1 MVVQGRGGR
10 SDDDDNDG
18 EKARGRKSSSPCG
31 EGAQMAV
38 ASQRLPPVLPTVLPL
53 EDDSNLAGMTMAL
66 ASMSGKRSPPH
77 VFAEA
82 TLAEAEAF
90 SPSASS
96 LVVTLVR
103 GGGEVS
109 TTITTAATAEG
120 PGSDPPLWIG
130 WDEEEGVESSS
141 PRSTVEGGE
150 EAGGAAAIAAV
161 ADAAVVSSPVVDAP
175 SSSRSPSAVA
185 ASSAETLT
193 PPLSPSEED
202 MDHSKHRQRPLRI
215 SHFSSAGSAEVA
227 APSAAKAAPSRILMP
242 PRSPQCGGVASPTE
256 SKFLVER
263 QHHRGLQMRG
273 SRTLRTTTDSDDDD
287 DDDDVLEWKKE
298 EEGVQQRGRQE
309 EDQSSPSKPAMMAS
323 VCARPLASVSS
334 NPDRGGMPE
343 DEDIK
348 EMRLKMSGSD
358 LLELSGLSAEFDT
371 LFSNNNRQQQQVGG
385 LGGGSGNV
393 GGSRGERGGGKR
405 YPTLDRYESSTCGGG
420 TVIAVR
426 DKYAR
431 KQSPSSCDGRGEV
444 KYDGE
449 ATAGD
454 GTGLIPRRQSSS
466 SPADKVAS
474 LLRKRG
480 HYTHGASTG
489 SFFCDGMGTEEEDE
503 KGTSDLDNMCSSI
516 ATSLDDDDDTP
527 VVDIPS
533 VAPFNRKARQERRAR
548 LQSRVLRR
556 QAKAARWAKA
566 RIVAKAASARG
577 TTGSADWCQR
587 RRHER
592 GGGRFWSA
600 AADGSLSPPLSNED
614 RYTSSFEGRLGD
626 DGNATAAC
634 GGIVP
639 VSNCGV
645 NVARGA
651 GVVMYI
657 GKRVD
662 RVISD
667 LDLFGSSGNG
677 SGLSS
682 HSSSSKRQCQSL
694 DHPSEPSPRR
704 GVISKSP
711 RRGVTI
717 SKLSSRGVTS
727 KSPRVRVTSKSLQG
741 GVTSKSDGVRVISK
755 SPQRG
760 VTSKSP
766 RVRVTSKLPRGG
778 VTSKSPQVRAMST
791 SPQRGVTSKLLRGG
805 VTSKSPW
812 GGVTSKLTPSA
823 VAPSSSTRATGK
835 KKTYDNIRICVPP
848 DEEEEDEEKGN
859 RYKVVKGKEEKKKRN
874 SPSSSPREGKGRGYI
889 EEDRGAQTDIEARES
904 VSSQRIAINKHG
916 RKRDACGTAD
926 DGEAGPGDTVTNCC
940 SFKDGD
946 DSVSVARLS
955 RSVRFGRRG
964 ATPAP
969 DPSSI
974 RSNAIRIHVYDL
986 VKKDVYVEVLS
997 WMPWSL
1003 GRGCDFP
1010 LGRCFRASN
1019 SMLHA
1024 IGTGAYHVGLEVNG
1038 VEFAYGANDVPG
1050 LSGVFTCPPKRSS
1063 GYEYRCTLD
1072 LGRRRTV
1079 HKSCIRVP
1087 KKGCRIKDVALAA
1100 SLSTVKL
1107 TLKDSSRSLPKNTG
1121 TSPPNRNRHSPIV
1134 SGVPYDRREV
1144 ETFVEG
1150 ITVMRQMAIEYFGT
1164 DYDLLRR
1171 NCCTFVQDAC
1181 LRLGVPGDEIPDWF
1195 MNMADAGAKAE
1206 DAAKKAEI
1214 VLGKAEEEMR
1224 KMLPCG
1230 KGSVNNLPLLCCE
1243 GQVTA
1248 GESVLGLSPRSS
1260 SSYECCEVH
1269 ALDGFEVI
1277 AQKKGGSKT
1286 EMEIVN
1292 VVEAATGGTN
1302 DFDAIEVIRTKPNSK
1317 LNKKQAKMKK
1327 DINGDN
1333 LGVVSIRE
1341 TLSWTY

>member
-1 MVVQGRGGR
+1 M
-10 SDDDDNDG
+10 
-18 EKARGRKSSSPCG
+18 
-31 EGAQMAV
+31 
-38 ASQRLPPVLPTVLPL
+38 
-53 EDDSNLAGMTMAL
+53 
-66 ASMSGKRSPPH
+66 
-77 VFAEA
+77 
-82 TLAEAEAF
+82 
-90 SPSASS
+90 
-96 LVVTLVR
+96 
-103 GGGEVS
+103 
-109 TTITTAATAEG
+109 
-120 PGSDPPLWIG
+120 
-130 WDEEEGVESSS
+130 
-141 PRSTVEGGE
+141 
-150 EAGGAAAIAAV
+150 
-161 ADAAVVSSPVVDAP
+161 
-175 SSSRSPSAVA
+175 
-185 ASSAETLT
+185 
-193 PPLSPSEED
+193 
-202 MDHSKHRQRPLRI
+202 
-215 SHFSSAGSAEVA
+215 
-227 APSAAKAAPSRILMP
+227 
-242 PRSPQCGGVASPTE
+242 
-256 SKFLVER
+256 
-263 QHHRGLQMRG
+263 
-273 SRTLRTTTDSDDDD
+273 
-287 DDDDVLEWKKE
+287 
-298 EEGVQQRGRQE
+298 
-309 EDQSSPSKPAMMAS
+309 
-323 VCARPLASVSS
+323 
-334 NPDRGGMPE
+334 
-343 DEDIK
+343 
-348 EMRLKMSGSD
+348 
-358 LLELSGLSAEFDT
+358 
-371 LFSNNNRQQQQVGG
+371 
-385 LGGGSGNV
+385 
-393 GGSRGERGGGKR
+393 
-405 YPTLDRYESSTCGGG
+405 
-420 TVIAVR
+420 
-426 DKYAR
+426 
-431 KQSPSSCDGRGEV
+431 
-444 KYDGE
+444 
-449 ATAGD
+449 
-454 GTGLIPRRQSSS
+454 
-466 SPADKVAS
+466 
-474 LLRKRG
+474 
-480 HYTHGASTG
+480 
-489 SFFCDGMGTEEEDE
+489 
-503 KGTSDLDNMCSSI
+503 
-516 ATSLDDDDDTP
+516 
-527 VVDIPS
+527 
-533 VAPFNRKARQERRAR
+533 
-548 LQSRVLRR
+548 
-556 QAKAARWAKA
+556 
-566 RIVAKAASARG
+566 AKAASARG

-651 GVVMYI
+651 GVVMSI
-657 GKRVD
+657 GKRVDRVISDLDLFGSSGNGSGLSSHSSSSKRQCQSLDHPSEPSPRRGVISKSPRRGVTISKLSSRGVTSKSPRVRVTSKSLQGGVTSKSDGVRVISKSPQRGVTSKSPRVRVTSKLPRGGVTSKSPQVRAMSTSPQRGVTSKLLRGGVTSKSPWGGVTSKLTD